1 MLTTSSLIFAAIMS
15 AFAFAGGVLFGFR
28 RGLFAGL
35 AIGVTSTLLRMEEK
49 RQEALDA
56 ARTQDVSL

>member
-28 RGLFAGL
+28 RGLSAGP
-35 AIGVTSTLLRMEEK
+35 AIGITSVLLKQEEQRK
-49 RQEALDA
+49 EAEDE
-56 ARTQDVSL
+56 ARTHNASL